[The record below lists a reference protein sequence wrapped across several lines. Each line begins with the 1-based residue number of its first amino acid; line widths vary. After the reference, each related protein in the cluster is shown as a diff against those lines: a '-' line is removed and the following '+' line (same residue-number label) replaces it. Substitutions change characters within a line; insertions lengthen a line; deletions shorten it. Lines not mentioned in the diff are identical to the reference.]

1 MTFDF
6 DQGGKT
12 QNKRNTELEFDGKV
26 YVLTD
31 KGTFSAAM
39 VFTEMIVDNG
49 LGKVIGES
57 PAESCNSCGE
67 ITQFYFEDIGMWL
80 SVSTDYSNRIDPS
93 KGDYI
98 EPDYPCAGEDA
109 IKTLY
114 DIVGDD

>member
-1 MTFDF
+1 MFDF
-6 DQGGKT
+6 DQRGKT
-12 QNKRNTELEFDGKV
+12 KNKRVAELEFDGNL

-31 KGTFSAAM
+31 EGSFSAAM
-39 VFTEMIVDNG
+39 IFTEMIVDNG

-80 SVSTDYSNRIDPS
+80 SVSTAYSTRIDAS

-98 EPDYPCAGEDA
+98 ESDYPCKGEEA
-109 IKTLY
+109 IETLY
-114 DIVGDD
+114 GIVSEN

>member
-1 MTFDF
+1 M
-6 DQGGKT
+6 
-12 QNKRNTELEFDGKV
+12 

-31 KGTFSAAM
+31 KDSFSSAM
-39 VFTEMIVDNG
+39 LFTEMIVDNG

-57 PAESCNSCGE
+57 PAEPCNSCGE

-80 SVSTDYSNRIDPS
+80 SVSTAYYNRIDSS

-109 IKTLY
+109 IDTLY
-114 DIVGDD
+114 DVVSNK